1 MVSKFRDKMTYANV
15 ASTVALVFAVGGGG
29 AAAAAA
35 LVPNNS
41 VGSRHIINNTVKSI
55 DVKNDNLTG
64 TDIKESSLGQVPSAA
79 DADVASG
86 VVFGTIDDNSFD
98 PGPVGVVRGY
108 AWIDNASTT
117 LNTPVTLTNLYV
129 FNSGGGAVTVNRT
142 ATGVYTVNF
151 ATLDIFPGHVQVTAY
166 GGNSTSC
173 KVASWGTSSANVR
186 CFTDAGAAVDSQFT
200 VSMIE

>member
-41 VGSRHIINNTVKSI
+41 VGSRHIINNSVKSI

-64 TDIKESSLGQVPSAA
+64 TDINESSLGQAPSAA

-108 AWIDNASTT
+108 AWIDNPTTT
-117 LNTPVTLTNLYV
+117 LNTPVTLTNLYI
-129 FNSGGGAVTVNRT
+129 FNSGGGDVTVNRT
-142 ATGVYTVNF
+142 GTGAYTVNF
-151 ATLDIFPGHVQVTAY
+151 VTLDIFPGNVQVTAY
-166 GGNSTSC
+166 GAQLDLVQGLQL
-173 KVASWGTSSANVR
+173 GHLQR
-186 CFTDAGAAVDSQFT
+186 QRPLLHDAGAQSTPSST
-200 VSMIE
+200 VAMIE